1 MVTIREFRETDGDA
15 VRAMMKSLATQ
26 RKESDHSLVL
36 KDEYQRFFSKYM
48 LGFLQNPDAVV
59 KVAEDGG
66 QVVGYVVA
74 SRGREASYY
83 KYANVAILSDVFVK
97 ESHRGKGLARLL
109 IAAIEQWARAAKLQ
123 AIEVNVFPDHQ
134 EEMESLK
141 GLGFF
146 EYRIKMLRPLDDA
159 QPKPGR

>member
-1 MVTIREFRETDGDA
+1 MATIREFRESDGDV
-15 VRAMMKSLATQ
+15 VREMMKSLASQ

-36 KDEYQRFFSKYM
+36 KDEYQRFFAKYM

-74 SRGREASYY
+74 TRGRDASYY
-83 KYANVAILSDVFVK
+83 KYSNVAILSDVFVK
-97 ESHRGKGLARLL
+97 TSHRGKGLARQL
-109 IAAIEQWARAAKLQ
+109 IDAIEGWARSAKLQ
-123 AIEVNVFPDHQ
+123 AIEVNVFPDHR
-134 EEMESLK
+134 EEMESLRR
-141 GLGFF
+141 LGFF

-159 QPKPGR
+159 ERPRP